1 MLLFSVLLWV
11 LWGFKKQQKQ
21 LATIGCKLFFKTKNK
36 KNYHKQNLINKMDNP
51 LVTPDLGLIVWTTV
65 VFCIL
70 LFLLAKFAW
79 RPILN
84 AVKQREQSIEEALN
98 KAEEAKK
105 EMAQLQSAN
114 EDLLKEA
121 RAERDEMLKEARTL
135 KDKIIA
141 EAKAKAGEDA
151 DRIIASARESI
162 QHEKMAAVTEL
173 KNQVAVLSIEIA
185 EKILKQELSS
195 EAKQSSMI
203 SSVVDDIQLN

>member
-1 MLLFSVLLWV
+1 MEKLINEFSVGLFFWQTLLF
-11 LWGFKKQQKQ
+11 
-21 LATIGCKLFFKTKNK
+21 
-36 KNYHKQNLINKMDNP
+36 
-51 LVTPDLGLIVWTTV
+51 LV
-65 VFCIL
+65 L
-70 LFLLAKFAW
+70 LFLLKKYAW
-79 RPILN
+79 KPILN
-84 AVKQREQSIEEALN
+84 AVNEREKSIEDALN

-105 EMAQLQSAN
+105 EMAELVSAN

-121 RAERDEMLKEARTL
+121 RVERDEILKEARSL

-141 EAKAKAGEDA
+141 EAKAKANEDA
-151 DRIIASARESI
+151 ERIVASARESI

-203 SSVVDDIQLN
+203 SSVVNEIQLN

>member
-1 MLLFSVLLWV
+1 
-11 LWGFKKQQKQ
+11 
-21 LATIGCKLFFKTKNK
+21 
-36 KNYHKQNLINKMDNP
+36 MDNP
-51 LVTPDLGLIVWTTV
+51 LVTPDLGLIVWTTI

-70 LFLLAKFAW
+70 MFLLAKFAW
-79 RPILN
+79 KPILN
-84 AVKQREQSIEEALN
+84 AVKQREKSIEEALN

-121 RAERDEMLKEARTL
+121 RVERDEMLKEARTL

-141 EAKAKAGEDA
+141 EAKTKANEDA
-151 DRIIASARESI
+151 ERIVASARESI